1 MKKVGIMTWIQY
13 QNYGTALQ
21 AGALSNIIKIMGY
34 EPFNI
39 NYCPRAINDSSHY
52 SLRGIYNDKVKYISQ
67 IQFHK
72 K

>member
-34 EPFNI
+34 EP
-39 NYCPRAINDSSHY
+39 
-52 SLRGIYNDKVKYISQ
+52 YNGPVNSDQY
-67 IQFHK
+67 
-72 K
+72 

>member
-21 AGALSNIIKIMGY
+21 AGALSNIIKMIGY

-39 NYCPRAINDSSHY
+39 NYCPRAINDSSHF
-52 SLRGIYNDKVKYISQ
+52 SSTLQLLCHFVS
-67 IQFHK
+67 
-72 K
+72 